1 MSVANEIERISGN
14 IAAAYAAAG
23 AMGATMPDVQNSA
36 NLAATINTVQ
46 GGGGGAVTSVNGQ
59 VGDVVLDA
67 DDVGAIPNE
76 AGAVGTEQLAD
87 YNITSIKLADQS
99 VTAEKLADGA
109 VTPESIGAAS
119 LDANGKVKAE
129 QACAAVVIH
138 TGLTEYTLTADDMG
152 KFHRFGIS
160 TGATATLTI
169 TVPNDS
175 NIPLGSEIE
184 ILKLNGGLAVNF
196 VGSSVNFCSKDSTSL
211 TSFSID
217 GYYGL
222 VALKKIGGSTWLIR
236 GDIA

>member
-76 AGAVGTEQLAD
+76 AGSVGTEQLAN

-99 VTAEKLADGA
+99 VTADKLA
-109 VTPESIGAAS
+109 P
-119 LDANGKVKAE
+119 
-129 QACAAVVIH
+129 
-138 TGLTEYTLTADDMG
+138 
-152 KFHRFGIS
+152 
-160 TGATATLTI
+160 
-169 TVPNDS
+169 
-175 NIPLGSEIE
+175 
-184 ILKLNGGLAVNF
+184 GGLPV
-196 VGSSVNFCSKDSTSL
+196 SL
-211 TSFSID
+211 YGTEELED
-217 GYYGL
+217 GVSPLASGVIYCMYE
-222 VALKKIGGSTWLIR
+222 
-236 GDIA
+236 